1 MANNDT
7 GTAATCGSWA
17 SPITAARIAGGSTP
31 IEDAWVCDGS
41 VYWLERRPLERGR
54 STLMR
59 LDGRGAIDEM
69 TPAPFNVRSAVHE
82 YGGGA
87 CSVGSLG
94 IFACRFD
101 DQQVYRIDAAAREV
115 NDGAGDASASTTA
128 ITTLPAMRF
137 ADFAQDARRNRLIA
151 VREDHSRAGTEAIN
165 ALAAIDLATG
175 DQRVLAEGHDFCS
188 SPTLSPDGQ
197 HLAWLTWDHPNMPW
211 DGTDLWLASIGD
223 DGALDDIRH
232 VAGGRD
238 ESIFQPGW
246 SPSGELHFVSDR
258 SGWWNLYRLA
268 EGGMVAIHPLEA
280 EFGVPQ
286 WAFGMRLY
294 GFDAAGRVVAA
305 YSRSGEWHLARID
318 PSDGPLTLTLTLIPT
333 SLRHIRRVVVDGD
346 AVLAL
351 GGSPQAPEQLVRI
364 DLTTHRETVIRASST
379 VAVDPAYVSIARPFS
394 YPTASGAEA
403 HAFHYAPVNRDFRPL
418 DGERPPLI
426 VMTHGGPTGSTNAS
440 FAWSIQFWT
449 SRGFAVVDVNY
460 GGSSGYGREYRN
472 RLRGQW
478 GVVDVDDAVNAA
490 KHLVAIGAADGDRVA
505 IRGGS
510 AGGYTTLCALT
521 FRDFFRA
528 GASHYGIGDLE
539 SLAQDTHK
547 FESRYL
553 ESLIGP
559 YPGARALYVE
569 RSPIHHTARLS
580 RPMILFQGSEDKAV
594 PPNQAKSMY
603 DAVRAKGLPV
613 AYVLFDGEGH
623 GFRRAENIMRAIEA
637 ELYFYGKIFGFVPA
651 DPIEPVTI
659 DNL

>member
-1 MANNDT
+1 MIDHDNT
-7 GTAATCGSWA
+7 GTAAPCGSWA

-31 IEDAWVCDGS
+31 IEDAQVFDDS
-41 VYWLERRPLERGR
+41 VYWIERRPLERGR

-59 LDGRGAIDEM
+59 LDCNGAVVEM
-69 TPAPFNVRSAVHE
+69 TAAPFSVRSTVHE

-87 CSVGSLG
+87 WSVGALG
-94 IFACRFD
+94 IFCCRFD
-101 DQQVYRIDAAAREV
+101 DQQVYQIHESR
-115 NDGAGDASASTTA
+115 ASPSA
-128 ITTLPAMRF
+128 ITSLPAMRF
-137 ADFAQDARRNRLIA
+137 ADFAQDALRNRLIA
-151 VREDHSRAGTEAIN
+151 VCEDHSRTGAEAIN
-165 ALAAIDLATG
+165 ALVAIDLATG
-175 DQRVLAEGHDFCS
+175 NQRVLADGHDFFS
-188 SPTLSPDGQ
+188 SPALSPDGR

-211 DGTDLWLASIGD
+211 DGTDLWLASVGA
-223 DGALDDIRH
+223 DGTLDDIRH

-246 SPSGELHFVSDR
+246 SPSGELHLVSDR
-258 SGWWNLYRLA
+258 SGWWNLYRVV
-268 EGGMVAIHPLEA
+268 EGIAVEGLDIAGRIVAVHPVKA

-286 WAFGMRLY
+286 WAFAMRLY
-294 GFDAAGRVVAA
+294 DFDAAGSVVAA
-305 YSRSGEWHLARID
+305 YSSNGKWNLARID
-318 PSDGPLTLTLTLIPT
+318 PSDGSFTPIET
-333 SLRHIRRVVVDGD
+333 SLRHIRRIVVDGD
-346 AVLAL
+346 AVIAL
-351 GGSPQAPEQLVRI
+351 GGSAQTPEQLLRI
-364 DLTTHRETVIRASST
+364 DLTTNRETVIRASST
-379 VAVDPAYVSIARPFS
+379 EPVDPAYISIARPFS
-394 YPTASGAEA
+394 YPTTGDVEA
-403 HAFHYAPVNRDFRPL
+403 HAFHYAPVHRDFRPL

-426 VMTHGGPTGSTNAS
+426 VTTHGGPTGATSAS
-440 FAWSIQFWT
+440 FSWLIQFWT
-449 SRGFAVVDVNY
+449 SRGFGVVDVNY
-460 GGSSGYGREYRN
+460 GGSAGYGREYRN

-521 FRDFFRA
+521 FRDFFHA

-559 YPGARALYVE
+559 YPDARALYVE
-569 RSPIHHTARLS
+569 RSPIHHTGRLS

-613 AYVLFDGEGH
+613 AYVLFEGEGH

-637 ELYFYGKIFGFVPA
+637 ELYFYGKIFGFTPA
-651 DPIEPVTI
+651 DPIEPVAI
-659 DNL
+659 DNLGSR